1 MEKHSRRISEI
12 FEKVNSETV
21 STQDLDHLRTTLENS
36 SVADTVQSL
45 AATVADLESEM
56 VVSGDLDRL
65 TSRLKNIQDKF
76 HRFQSTNRL

>member
-21 STQDLDHLRTTLENS
+21 STQDLDHLRSTLENS
-36 SVADTVQSL
+36 SIADTVQSL

>member
-12 FEKVNSETV
+12 FEKGNSETV
-21 STQDLDHLRTTLENS
+21 STQDLDHLRTAVENS
-36 SVADTVQSL
+36 SIADTVQSL
-45 AATVADLESEM
+45 AATVEDLQSEM

-65 TSRLKNIQDKF
+65 TVRLKNLQDKF